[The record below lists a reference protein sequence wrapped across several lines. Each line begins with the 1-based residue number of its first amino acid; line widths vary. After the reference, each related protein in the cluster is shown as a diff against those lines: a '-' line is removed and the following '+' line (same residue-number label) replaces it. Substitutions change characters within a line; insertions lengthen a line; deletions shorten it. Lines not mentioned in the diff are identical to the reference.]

1 MQRQNEKE
9 EMENNRGVS
18 EEYIHDFCKNVHAQL
33 CSTSCEPWT
42 VAHQVPL
49 SMGVSKEEYWRRLP
63 FTPPGDLPNPGLNP
77 HLPCSY
83 IGTQILYY

>member
-9 EMENNRGVS
+9 EMENNQSVS

-33 CSTSCEPWT
+33 CSTFCEPWT

-77 HLPCSY
+77 HLLCSY